1 VQTPTQAVQ
10 ESPTAAAP
18 LPVHAVAPAPKKVIT
33 TKLVPVKKSDEAGL
47 PDLQVAITKIGVM
60 QRGAFVEKDV
70 FSPSD
75 TIVVKFDVSNTGT
88 KAARGWT
95 FSASLPANPVFTYNS
110 DAQEVLYAGA
120 VAHLTMTFD
129 KASSGTGIVSISADA
144 GNHITEASET
154 NNGASRQIVVQ

>member
-1 VQTPTQAVQ
+1 V
-10 ESPTAAAP
+10 
-18 LPVHAVAPAPKKVIT
+18 
-33 TKLVPVKKSDEAGL
+33 VKKSDEAGL

-110 DAQEVLYAGA
+110 DAQGRVKWGVFLVTKEGITALIDFLKEHNFKWDPKRRIDFFLPQDLRHYIENDNGREN
-120 VAHLTMTFD
+120 LT
-129 KASSGTGIVSISADA
+129 VWWV
-144 GNHITEASET
+144 
-154 NNGASRQIVVQ
+154 R